1 MVSPWVAGALKGLEK
16 GFAQRELQK
25 QKDIKNALALRTL
38 QQNALKTKFANA
50 LAAARIKKLTREA
63 GDTSAADLRK
73 AQIEKY
79 KAETKKL
86 ETAQTINDNYFKSK
100 VDALKQNIVDKGKVD
115 LKIQTDASKGIYGP
129 EAITFETPKA
139 GSPMQ
144 RIGEIEKDVT
154 DKISTD
160 WKKFKLPPTLE
171 KQRLASVLNP
181 KEFAKKVLLK
191 DPTLEGRPEW
201 SKAYGTTLYPFI
213 KESMEKLGEPL
224 TKRPSVEAVRYAL
237 ELQTKHSA
245 AKEKAK
251 YTALTDVT
259 LSRFKQQIID
269 KDTTEINQFAKSEG
283 LTFKEASK
291 RYYYNKYGKNPI
303 KYVLNEANSQ
313 FYKVDMTDPEN
324 PKVDI
329 LPIGS
334 AQRKLFSTV
343 TRGKVTTPIPK
354 GMKIGSK
361 TPPEKL
367 SVQKRTNAI
376 RAKLKKAD
384 IYTQGVFRSLTS
396 QARPRFVG
404 LPGIANWI
412 KSKIGGMVYENL
424 RDPKADTFD
433 QSIKSWNRE
442 YAKFMTDRTKNL
454 KGGERS
460 AGEASQKRYLKDMES
475 ILGNKLMSMS
485 EMEAKVEVIRGHLV
499 RMYLAD
505 QKVLRQQF
513 TAKYPKSRIE
523 QAQRSQEVLPK
534 LIRLLGDPK
543 SMQKNKGNVF
553 SQILGISKEVRDRY
567 GSKNI
572 GVNKKTFDMLRK
584 NIQKNKNVNIGI
596 GADGKP
602 FIFKYG
608 GKQ

>member
-237 ELQTKHSA
+237 KLEKKHSA
-245 AKEKAK
+245 AKEVAK

-259 LSRFKQQIID
+259 LDRFKKQIIN

-291 RYYYNKYGKNPI
+291 RYYYNKYGKSPI
-303 KYVLNEANSQ
+303 KYVLNEANNQ
-313 FYKVDMTDPEN
+313 FYRVDMTDPEN

-329 LPIGS
+329 LPIGR
-334 AQRKLFSTV
+334 AQRNLYDK
-343 TRGKVTTPIPK
+343 GKVTIPIPED
-354 GMKIGSK
+354 MNIGSK
-361 TPPEKL
+361 TPPDKL

-376 RAKLKKAD
+376 RAKLKKQP
-384 IYTQGVFRSLTS
+384 IYTQGAFRSLTS

-404 LPGIANWI
+404 LPGIANWF
-412 KSKIGGMVYENL
+412 KSKIGGIVYENL

-485 EMEAKVEVIRGHLV
+485 EMGAKIEVIRKHLV
-499 RMYLAD
+499 GMYLAD
-505 QKVLRQQF
+505 QKVLSQQF
-513 TAKYPKSRIE
+513 IGKYSKSRIE

-572 GVNKKTFDMLRK
+572 GVNKKTFDMLKK
-584 NIQKNKNVNIGI
+584 NIKKNKNALIGI

-602 FIFKYG
+602 FIFQYG

>member
-237 ELQTKHSA
+237 KLEKKHSA
-245 AKEKAK
+245 AKKTAEFK
-251 YTALTDVT
+251 ALTN
-259 LSRFKQQIID
+259 LKQARFKQQIID

-291 RYYYNKYGKNPI
+291 RYYYNKYGKSPI
-303 KYVLNEANSQ
+303 KYVLNEANNQ
-313 FYKVDMTDPEN
+313 FYRVDMTDPTN

-329 LPIGS
+329 LPIGR
-334 AQRKLFSTV
+334 AQRNLYDK
-343 TRGKVTTPIPK
+343 GKVTIPIPED
-354 GMKIGSK
+354 MNIGSK
-361 TPPEKL
+361 TPPDKL

-376 RAKLKKAD
+376 RAKLKKQP
-384 IYTQGVFRSLTS
+384 IYTQGAFRSLTS

-404 LPGIANWI
+404 LPGIANWF
-412 KSKIGGMVYENL
+412 KSKIGGIVYENL

-485 EMEAKVEVIRGHLV
+485 EMGAKIEVIRKHLV
-499 RMYLAD
+499 GMYLAD

-513 TAKYPKSRIE
+513 IGKYSKSRIE

-572 GVNKKTFDMLRK
+572 GVNKKTFDMLKK
-584 NIQKNKNVNIGI
+584 NIKKNKNALIGI

-602 FIFKYG
+602 FIFEDG
-608 GKQ
+608 GK

>member
-237 ELQTKHSA
+237 KLEKKHSA
-245 AKEKAK
+245 AKEVAK

-259 LSRFKQQIID
+259 LDRFKKQIIN

-291 RYYYNKYGKNPI
+291 RYYYNKYGKSPI
-303 KYVLNEANSQ
+303 KYVLNEANNQ
-313 FYKVDMTDPEN
+313 FYRVDMTDPTN

-329 LPIGS
+329 LPIGR
-334 AQRKLFSTV
+334 AQRNLYDK
-343 TRGKVTTPIPK
+343 GKVTIPIPED
-354 GMKIGSK
+354 MNIGSK
-361 TPPEKL
+361 TPPDKL

-376 RAKLKKAD
+376 RAKLKKQP

-404 LPGIANWI
+404 LPGIANWF
-412 KSKIGGMVYENL
+412 KSKIGGIVYENL

-485 EMEAKVEVIRGHLV
+485 EMGAKIEVIRKHLV
-499 RMYLAD
+499 GMYLAD

-513 TAKYPKSRIE
+513 IGKYSKSRIE

-572 GVNKKTFDMLRK
+572 GVNKKTFDMLKK
-584 NIQKNKNVNIGI
+584 NIKKNKNALIGI

-602 FIFKYG
+602 FIFQYG

>member
-237 ELQTKHSA
+237 KLEKKHSA
-245 AKEKAK
+245 AKEVAK

-259 LSRFKQQIID
+259 LDRFKKQIIN

-291 RYYYNKYGKNPI
+291 RYYYNKYGKSPI
-303 KYVLNEANSQ
+303 KYVLNEANNQ
-313 FYKVDMTDPEN
+313 FYRVDMTDPTN

-329 LPIGS
+329 LPIGR
-334 AQRKLFSTV
+334 AQRNLYDK
-343 TRGKVTTPIPK
+343 GKVTIPIPED
-354 GMKIGSK
+354 MNIGSK
-361 TPPEKL
+361 TPPDKL

-376 RAKLKKAD
+376 RAKLKKQP
-384 IYTQGVFRSLTS
+384 IYTQGAFRSLTS

-442 YAKFMTDRTKNL
+442 YAKFMTDRMRNL

-485 EMEAKVEVIRGHLV
+485 EMGAKIEVIRKHLV
-499 RMYLAD
+499 GMYLAD

-513 TAKYPKSRIE
+513 IGKYSKSRIE

-572 GVNKKTFDMLRK
+572 GVNKKTFDMLKK
-584 NIQKNKNVNIGI
+584 NIKKNKNALIGI

-602 FIFKYG
+602 FIFQYG

>member
-1 MVSPWVAGALKGLEK
+1 MK
-16 GFAQRELQK
+16 K
-25 QKDIKNALALRTL
+25 Q
-38 QQNALKTKFANA
+38 
-50 LAAARIKKLTREA
+50 
-63 GDTSAADLRK
+63 
-73 AQIEKY
+73 
-79 KAETKKL
+79 
-86 ETAQTINDNYFKSK
+86 
-100 VDALKQNIVDKGKVD
+100 
-115 LKIQTDASKGIYGP
+115 P
-129 EAITFETPKA
+129 
-139 GSPMQ
+139 
-144 RIGEIEKDVT
+144 
-154 DKISTD
+154 
-160 WKKFKLPPTLE
+160 
-171 KQRLASVLNP
+171 
-181 KEFAKKVLLK
+181 
-191 DPTLEGRPEW
+191 
-201 SKAYGTTLYPFI
+201 
-213 KESMEKLGEPL
+213 
-224 TKRPSVEAVRYAL
+224 
-237 ELQTKHSA
+237 
-245 AKEKAK
+245 
-251 YTALTDVT
+251 
-259 LSRFKQQIID
+259 
-269 KDTTEINQFAKSEG
+269 
-283 LTFKEASK
+283 
-291 RYYYNKYGKNPI
+291 
-303 KYVLNEANSQ
+303 
-313 FYKVDMTDPEN
+313 
-324 PKVDI
+324 
-329 LPIGS
+329 
-334 AQRKLFSTV
+334 
-343 TRGKVTTPIPK
+343 
-354 GMKIGSK
+354 
-361 TPPEKL
+361 
-367 SVQKRTNAI
+367 
-376 RAKLKKAD
+376 
-384 IYTQGVFRSLTS
+384 IYTQGAFRSLTS

-404 LPGIANWI
+404 LPGIANWF
-412 KSKIGGMVYENL
+412 KSKIGGIVYENL

-442 YAKFMTDRTKNL
+442 YAKFMTDRMRNL

>member
-25 QKDIKNALALRTL
+25 QKDVKNALALRTL
-38 QQNALKTKFANA
+38 QQNALKNKFSNA
-50 LAAARIKKLTREA
+50 LAAARIKKITKEA
-63 GDTSAADLRK
+63 GDTSAKKLREAK
-73 AQIEKY
+73 IKKY
-79 KAETKKL
+79 ETETKNL

-115 LKIQTDASKGIYGP
+115 LKIQADASKGIYGP

-144 RIGEIEKDVT
+144 RIGEIKKDVD

-171 KQRLASVLNP
+171 NQRLASVLNP

-201 SKAYGTTLYPFI
+201 SKGFGTPLYPFLR
-213 KESMEKLGEPL
+213 EAMEKLGEPL
-224 TKRPSVEAVRYAL
+224 TQRPSTKAIKYAL

-259 LSRFKQQIID
+259 LDRFKQQIID

-291 RYYYNKYGKNPI
+291 RYYYNKYGKSPI
-303 KYVLNEANSQ
+303 KYVLNEKNSQ
-313 FYKVDMTDPEN
+313 IYKVDMTDPEN
-324 PKVDI
+324 PKVDR

-334 AQRKLFSTV
+334 AQRKIYEQYK
-343 TRGKVTTPIPK
+343 GKVPIPK
-354 GMKIGSK
+354 GMKIGPE
-361 TPPEKL
+361 TPPDKL
-367 SVQKRTNAI
+367 SVEKQTNAI
-376 RAKLKKAD
+376 RARLKNAN
-384 IYTQGVFRSLTS
+384 IYTQGAFRSLTS

-404 LPGIANWI
+404 LPGIANWF
-412 KSKIGGMVYENL
+412 KSKIGGIVYENL

-442 YAKFMTDRTKNL
+442 YAKFMTDRMRNL

-485 EMEAKVEVIRGHLV
+485 EMGAKIEVIRKHLV
-499 RMYLAD
+499 GMYLAD
-505 QKVLRQQF
+505 QKVLKGQF
-513 TAKYPKSRIE
+513 TAQYPSSRIE

-543 SMQKNKGNVF
+543 SMPKNKGNVF

-567 GSKNI
+567 GSKTI
-572 GVNKKTFDMLRK
+572 GVNKKTLDMLKK
-584 NIQKNKNVNIGI
+584 NIKKNPNAKIGI

-602 FIFKYG
+602 FIFQEG
-608 GKQ
+608 GKEK

>member
-25 QKDIKNALALRTL
+25 QKDVKNALALRTL
-38 QQNALKTKFANA
+38 QQNALKNKFANA
-50 LAAARIKKLTREA
+50 LAAARIADLTRKA

-73 AQIEKY
+73 SQIEKN
-79 KAETKKL
+79 KRETKTL
-86 ETAQTINDNYFKSK
+86 ENAQIINDNYFKSK

-115 LKIQTDASKGIYGP
+115 LKIQADASKGIYGP

-144 RIGEIEKDVT
+144 RIGEIKKDVD

-160 WKKFKLPPTLE
+160 WEKFKLPPTLE
-171 KQRLASVLNP
+171 NQRLASVLNP

-201 SKAYGTTLYPFI
+201 SKAYGTLLYPFI
-213 KESMEKLGEPL
+213 KEAMEKLGEPL
-224 TKRPSVEAVRYAL
+224 TQRPSTKAVRYAL
-237 ELQTKHSA
+237 ELEKTHSA
-245 AKEKAK
+245 AKKTAEFK
-251 YTALTDVT
+251 ALTNLKQT
-259 LSRFKQQIID
+259 QFKQQIID
-269 KDTTEINQFAKSEG
+269 KDATEINQFAKSEG

-291 RYYYNKYGKNPI
+291 RYYYNKYGKSPI
-303 KYVLNEANSQ
+303 KYVLNEKNSQ
-313 FYKVDMTDPEN
+313 IYRVDMTDPKN
-324 PKVDI
+324 PKVDRM
-329 LPIGS
+329 PIGR
-334 AQRKLFSTV
+334 AQRNLYDK
-343 TRGKVTTPIPK
+343 GKVTIPIPED
-354 GMKIGSK
+354 MNIGSK
-361 TPPEKL
+361 KPP
-367 SVQKRTNAI
+367 VQRGDVENQTEAI
-376 RAKLKKAD
+376 RNRLKKAN
-384 IYTQGVFRSLTS
+384 IYTQGAFRSLTS

-404 LPGIANWI
+404 LPGIANWF
-412 KSKIGGMVYENL
+412 KSKIGGIVYENL

-442 YAKFMTDRTKNL
+442 YAKFMTDRMRNL

-485 EMEAKVEVIRGHLV
+485 EMGAKIEVIRGHLV

-505 QKVLRQQF
+505 QKVLKGQF
-513 TAKYPKSRIE
+513 TAQYPSSRIE

-543 SMQKNKGNVF
+543 SMPKNKGNVF
-553 SQILGISKEVRDRY
+553 SQILGISKKVRDRY
-567 GSKNI
+567 ENKTI
-572 GVNKKTFDMLRK
+572 GVNKKKLEML
-584 NIQKNKNVNIGI
+584 NKKITENPNAKIGV

-602 FIFKYG
+602 FIFEDG
-608 GKQ
+608 GKDK

>member
-237 ELQTKHSA
+237 KLEKKHSA
-245 AKEKAK
+245 AKEVAK

-259 LSRFKQQIID
+259 LDRFKKQIIN

-291 RYYYNKYGKNPI
+291 RYYYNKYGKSPI
-303 KYVLNEANSQ
+303 KYVLNEANNQ
-313 FYKVDMTDPEN
+313 FYRVDMTDPTN

-329 LPIGS
+329 LPIGR
-334 AQRKLFSTV
+334 AQRNLYDK
-343 TRGKVTTPIPK
+343 GKVTIPIPED
-354 GMKIGSK
+354 MNIGSK
-361 TPPEKL
+361 TPPDKL

-376 RAKLKKAD
+376 RAKLKKQP
-384 IYTQGVFRSLTS
+384 IYTQGAFRSLTS

-404 LPGIANWI
+404 LPGIANWF
-412 KSKIGGMVYENL
+412 KSKIGGIVYENL

-485 EMEAKVEVIRGHLV
+485 EMGAKIEVIRKHLV
-499 RMYLAD
+499 GMYLAD

-513 TAKYPKSRIE
+513 IGKYSKSRIE

-572 GVNKKTFDMLRK
+572 GVNKKTFDMLKK
-584 NIQKNKNVNIGI
+584 NIKKNKNALIGI

-602 FIFKYG
+602 FIFEDG
-608 GKQ
+608 GK

>member
-237 ELQTKHSA
+237 KLEKKHSA
-245 AKEKAK
+245 AKEVAK

-259 LSRFKQQIID
+259 LDRFKKQIIN

-291 RYYYNKYGKNPI
+291 RYYYNKYGKSPI
-303 KYVLNEANSQ
+303 KYVLNEANNQ
-313 FYKVDMTDPEN
+313 FYRVDMTDPTN

-329 LPIGS
+329 LPIGR
-334 AQRKLFSTV
+334 AQRNLYDK
-343 TRGKVTTPIPK
+343 GKVTIPIPED
-354 GMKIGSK
+354 MNIGSK
-361 TPPEKL
+361 TPPDKL

-376 RAKLKKAD
+376 RAKLKKQP

-404 LPGIANWI
+404 LPGIANWF
-412 KSKIGGMVYENL
+412 KSKIGGIVYENL

-485 EMEAKVEVIRGHLV
+485 EMGAKIEVIRKHLV
-499 RMYLAD
+499 GMYLAD

-513 TAKYPKSRIE
+513 IGKYSKSRIE

-584 NIQKNKNVNIGI
+584 NIKKNKNALIGI

-602 FIFKYG
+602 FIFQYG